1 MVSFFPAVGFYFL
14 PAPMVPLLL
23 VQLPIS
29 GGGAPILLPLF
40 QQPKNAGGLFDTN
53 DSA

>member
-1 MVSFFPAVGFYFL
+1 
-14 PAPMVPLLL
+14 MVPLLL

-29 GGGAPILLPLF
+29 GGGAPILLPSFEL
-40 QQPKNAGGLFDTN
+40 PTNAGGLFDTN